1 MTGTMEQH
9 PIMSRPIR
17 NRALMTVAL
26 VAVIAGAA
34 SGQARIRDIA
44 DVEGVRSNPIQG
56 IGLVVGLNGTGDGA
70 TLTRQ
75 AAGSLLK
82 RSGLNLNIGSIP
94 PENMA
99 LVLVS
104 AALPPFSRPG
114 SRINVT
120 VSSMGDAT
128 SLRGGQLVRAQLT
141 GFDNRTV
148 YAIANGPVMTG
159 AVTAQGNTGSKET
172 INHPTV
178 GRIPSGASVEV
189 EVPQKLVSQD
199 GKIRLL
205 LRRANFSNAKDMV
218 SKINAVFP
226 GAARAIDGLKVEV
239 DIPAKRQHDPV
250 AFVADIGEITV
261 DIRPKAVVVI
271 NERTGTIIA
280 GGDVVILEGT
290 ITHSNLSISIKEKF
304 DVSQPNGNGINNA
317 ETAVTPNTDIQI
329 REDGT
334 PLVPIP
340 QSVGAG
346 EVAKALNTLGV
357 SPLDLISIF
366 QDLERTGLL
375 QAELRIE

>member
-1 MTGTMEQH
+1 M
-9 PIMSRPIR
+9 
-17 NRALMTVAL
+17 NRTTTALTL
-26 VAVIAGAA
+26 VTLLACAGP
-34 SGQARIRDIA
+34 SLGQAKIRDIV

-56 IGLVVGLNGTGDGA
+56 IGLVVGLNGTGDGS

-75 AAGSLLK
+75 AAASLLK

-104 AALPPFSRPG
+104 ASLPPFARPG
-114 SRINVT
+114 SRIDVT

-141 GFDNRTV
+141 SFDNRTV
-148 YAIANGPVMTG
+148 YAIAHGAVLTG

-178 GRIPSGASVEV
+178 GRIPGGANVEV
-189 EVPQKLVSQD
+189 EVPQKLVSRD

-205 LRRANFSNAKDMV
+205 LRRANFATAKNMV
-218 SKINAVFP
+218 SKINESFP

-239 DIPAKRQHDPV
+239 DIPQGRKHDPV
-250 AFVADIGEITV
+250 AFVADLGEITV
-261 DIRPKAVVVI
+261 DIKPKAVVVI

-280 GGDVVILEGT
+280 GGDVVILPGT
-290 ITHSNLSISIKEKF
+290 ITHSTLSISVREGF
-304 DVSQPNGNGINNA
+304 DVSQPNGNGINNG

-329 REDGT
+329 TEQGT

-366 QDLERTGLL
+366 QSLEKAGLL
-375 QAELRIE
+375 QAELRVE

>member
-1 MTGTMEQH
+1 
-9 PIMSRPIR
+9 
-17 NRALMTVAL
+17 
-26 VAVIAGAA
+26 
-34 SGQARIRDIA
+34 
-44 DVEGVRSNPIQG
+44 
-56 IGLVVGLNGTGDGA
+56 
-70 TLTRQ
+70 
-75 AAGSLLK
+75 
-82 RSGLNLNIGSIP
+82 
-94 PENMA
+94 
-99 LVLVS
+99 
-104 AALPPFSRPG
+104 
-114 SRINVT
+114 
-120 VSSMGDAT
+120 
-128 SLRGGQLVRAQLT
+128 
-141 GFDNRTV
+141 
-148 YAIANGPVMTG
+148 
-159 AVTAQGNTGSKET
+159 
-172 INHPTV
+172 
-178 GRIPSGASVEV
+178 
-189 EVPQKLVSQD
+189 VSQD